1 MCGSDTKVSASVP
14 AQQIQEQRHGR
25 CGAPGPASRSA
36 PASWRRKPLNS
47 EDIPQ
52 SENSCP
58 ANRRSLWLGSR
69 AADPGS
75 CILFITLKLATL
87 AAPIHSASWGPFFL
101 ISLLLLQEVALA
113 EQPSRRSWSCIIFVT
128 RKLAT
133 LAVDA
138 VLRAAPGLG
147 FLTAAPFMGYGGD
160 TSAASMDVN
169 VRLKFTVEDF
179 LRKIRRYLGAGVS
192 DGGPSYGLGGDTSA
206 VSMDV
211 KVCFVF
217 SSLCLTNAR
226 RRGWDYGRRRLS
238 WATVATLPQHPW
250 TSRCVLNSG
259 MMSSRRLA
267 FCRCCALRWQHTGRS
282 GGGATATSSDG

>member
-14 AQQIQEQRHGR
+14 VQQIQEQRHGR

-101 ISLLLLQEVALA
+101 ISFLLLQEVALA

-192 DGGPSYGLGGDTSA
+192 DGGPSYGLRRRHIRRVNGRQGVFRIQLIMPDECTASGLGLRTAAPFMGYSGDTFA
-206 VSMDV
+206 ASMDV
-211 KVCFVF
+211 KVCIEFR
-217 SSLCLTNAR
+217 N
-226 RRGWDYGRRRLS
+226 DELS
-238 WATVATLPQHPW
+238 
-250 TSRCVLNSG
+250 
-259 MMSSRRLA
+259 
-267 FCRCCALRWQHTGRS
+267 
-282 GGGATATSSDG
+282 